1 MKKKKVNVCGKV
13 EKQKK
18 KPGGQPGNKNAE
30 KWTEVEAIKLADEL
44 IDWMCPK
51 LEKDEKT
58 GKIVDLHAANIW
70 KLDFLSIVKRLPKD
84 EINVLA
90 RKFPSFA
97 KKAELA
103 DNIQEAKILKYGSA
117 GKLNPAVSI
126 FTLKVL
132 HGHNEKM
139 EVSGNI
145 SNIPIYDYSKC
156 STEELRA
163 MQAILKKAEK

>member
-1 MKKKKVNVCGKV
+1 MKREPAIAKENKN
-13 EKQKK
+13 

-30 KWTEVEAIKLADEL
+30 KWTEAEAIKLADEL

-58 GKIVDLHAANIW
+58 GKISDIHAANIW

-97 KKAELA
+97 KKTELA

-132 HGHNEKM
+132 HGHKET
-139 EVSGNI
+139 EVYEHKGITLQVS
-145 SNIPIYDYSKC
+145 PEFMPK
-156 STEELRA
+156 
-163 MQAILKKAEK
+163 LKKEGEPGEGDE